1 MYRRGV
7 SQVATCHIRAVL
19 VPGLPWYFPIPYDWG
34 VIRGYMQ
41 VTNFLMLIVM
51 IKYGSRW
58 SFTKRIGLW
67 LGLGL
72 EVRLQMCFWPRF

>member
-1 MYRRGV
+1 
-7 SQVATCHIRAVL
+7 
-19 VPGLPWYFPIPYDWG
+19 
-34 VIRGYMQ
+34 MQ

-72 EVRLQMCFWPRF
+72 DVRLQMCFWPRF